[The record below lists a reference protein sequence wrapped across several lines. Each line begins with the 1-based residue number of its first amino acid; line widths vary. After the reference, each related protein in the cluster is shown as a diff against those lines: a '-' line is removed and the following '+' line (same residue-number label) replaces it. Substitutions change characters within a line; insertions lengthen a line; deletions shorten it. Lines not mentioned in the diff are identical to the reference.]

1 MIADR
6 ASTKLYYI
14 CISAHDSTV
23 TYIIISTFFDVTE
36 KLNFFLKVRK
46 KLQMSYPDPT
56 DINPCDRT
64 IKYSNVFLL
73 MHPTLQI

>member
-1 MIADR
+1 MIADW

-46 KLQMSYPDPT
+46 KLQMSDPDPT
-56 DINPCDRT
+56 DPCNPT
-64 IKYSNVFLL
+64 IQYSNVFLP
-73 MHPTLQI
+73 MHATLQI